1 VRRASLLLI
10 ALAATAHADDD
21 AEPTAQATTV
31 AAESSDA
38 RTALADQLAAEAA
51 TLAKTIATVDDKLAA
66 ADETRLHRL
75 RAAMRILHAPLRADA
90 SADERFA
97 AARRRAAA
105 RLLLLRD
112 ANERGLLADEAQ
124 HLKTAQTTEAEAVT
138 KLPSI
143 PLPGQLARPVKGSIA
158 RHFGIYQHD
167 RAHVTLSRRGLDFEV
182 EDHAPTIAPAEGV
195 VRYAG
200 AIRGLDHG
208 VLLDCG
214 NYYVLVAKLGDL
226 AIPVGARVH
235 QGDRLGLAQRHR
247 VYLEVRVKLG
257 PGGLPIDP
265 EPLLEPVDR
274 ARPRP

>member
-1 VRRASLLLI
+1 VRRASLLL
-10 ALAATAHADDD
+10 LVLFAATAHAED
-21 AEPTAQATTV
+21 EPTAQP
-31 AAESSDA
+31 AAPTAAKADA

-51 TLAKTIATVDDKLAA
+51 TLTKTISTVDDKLAV

-75 RAAMRILHAPLRADA
+75 RAAMRILHAPLGADA
-90 SADERFA
+90 SADQRFA

-105 RLLLLRD
+105 RLLLARD
-112 ANERGLLADEAQ
+112 ASERGLLADEAQ
-124 HLKTAQTTEAEAVT
+124 HLKTAQTTEAEAT
-138 KLPSI
+138 AKLPSVK
-143 PLPGQLARPVKGSIA
+143 LPEQIVRPVKGTIA

-182 EDHAPTIAPAEGV
+182 EDHAPAIAPAEGV

-214 NYYVLVAKLGDL
+214 DYYVLVAKLGDL
-226 AIPVGARVH
+226 AIPVGAHVE

-265 EPLLEPVDR
+265 EPLLS
-274 ARPRP
+274 RP

>member
-1 VRRASLLLI
+1 VRRASLILL
-10 ALAATAHADDD
+10 ALVATAHAQDDG
-21 AEPTAQATTV
+21 EPTAQE
-31 AAESSDA
+31 AAVPAAKAEA
-38 RTALADQLAAEAA
+38 RAALADQLAAEGA

-75 RAAMRILHAPLRADA
+75 RAAMRLLHAPLRTDA

-97 AARRRAAA
+97 SARRRAAA
-105 RLLLLRD
+105 RLLLSRD
-112 ANERGLLADEAQ
+112 TAERGLLADEAQ
-124 HLKTAQTTEAEAVT
+124 HLKLAATTEAEAVK
-138 KLPSI
+138 KLPGVAI
-143 PLPGQLARPVKGSIA
+143 PEHILRPVKGAIV
-158 RHFGIYQHD
+158 RHFGLYVHE

-182 EDHAPTIAPAEGV
+182 EEHAPAIAPAGGI

-214 NYYVLVAKLGDL
+214 AYYVLVAKLGDP
-226 AIPVGARVH
+226 AIPVGTRVE

-265 EPLLEPVDR
+265 EPLLDPAD
-274 ARPRP
+274 PRHH